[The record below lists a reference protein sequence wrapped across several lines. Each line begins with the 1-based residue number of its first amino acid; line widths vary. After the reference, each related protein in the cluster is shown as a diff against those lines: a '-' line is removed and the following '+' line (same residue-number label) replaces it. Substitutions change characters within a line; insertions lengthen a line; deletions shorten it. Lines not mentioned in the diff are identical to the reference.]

1 MASTYYNV
9 STADKTT
16 LSAVGQDPPKSITLC
31 NRDLSGDN
39 CLVNIYILSKVGTS
53 IVDSGTNS
61 DETDNYTTTSSVTL
75 TVDGTSA
82 TDEIFKNEKVWKS
95 DGTLFGTCT
104 SVDST
109 TQLTFSG
116 GIEQTLA
123 DNTDLYVGTRYYILY
138 KGKIPTGHTLVLEE
152 PELNYDP
159 TIYSLEFLLGDVSA
173 AQAVDIK
180 VTH

>member
-1 MASTYYNV
+1 MSFTYYNI
-9 STADKTT
+9 STTDKTT
-16 LSAVGQDPPKSITLC
+16 LSTVEQVPPKSITLC
-31 NRDLSGDN
+31 NRDVSGDS
-39 CLVNIYILSKVGTS
+39 CTVSLYILSKVGTS

-61 DETDNYTTTSSVTL
+61 NETDNYTTTSSVTL
-75 TVDGTSA
+75 TVDGTTALAS
-82 TDEIFKNEKVWKS
+82 IFKGEKVWKS

-104 SVDST
+104 SVDSG

-123 DNTDLYVGTRYYILY
+123 DNANLYIGTRYHILH
-138 KGKIPTGHTLVLEE
+138 KVIIPAGHTLVLEE

-159 TIYSLEFLLGDVSA
+159 TIYSLEFVLSA
-173 AQAVDIK
+173 AGAGEAIDIK